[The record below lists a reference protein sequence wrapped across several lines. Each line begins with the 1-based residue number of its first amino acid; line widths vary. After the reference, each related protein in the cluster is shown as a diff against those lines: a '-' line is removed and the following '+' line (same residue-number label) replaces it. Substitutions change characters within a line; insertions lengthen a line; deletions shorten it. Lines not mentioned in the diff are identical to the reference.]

1 MLKFVEETLDE
12 IAFAIEDAVAE
23 TWNFSGELGR
33 NDRCD
38 ASPVEAFDES
48 VGIEGF
54 VGDQSAW
61 INGFDQRFGAGQIMG
76 LTGAEHNLDR
86 ITQGIDKRVDF
97 GAQSASRSANG
108 LRAVFFWAPA
118 LCW

>member
-12 IAFAIEDAVAE
+12 IAFAIEDEVAQ

-61 INGFDQRFGAGQIMG
+61 INGFDQRFGAGQIMSSLASG
-76 LTGAEHNLDR
+76 LALSL
-86 ITQGIDKRVDF
+86 
-97 GAQSASRSANG
+97 A
-108 LRAVFFWAPA
+108 RALAPYRTRRNA
-118 LCW
+118 APS